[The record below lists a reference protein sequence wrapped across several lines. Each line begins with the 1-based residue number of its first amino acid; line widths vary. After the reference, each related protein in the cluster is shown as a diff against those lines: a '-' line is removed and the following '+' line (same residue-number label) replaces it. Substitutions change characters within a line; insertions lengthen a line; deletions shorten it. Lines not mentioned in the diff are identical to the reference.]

1 MFPPGRIMTTA
12 NSQHANLVNMALVDG
27 STQSLSANIDLV
39 IYRALGTRNG
49 GEIVNLSEIAQ

>member
-49 GEIVNLSEIAQ
+49 GEIVNLSEIAP

>member
-1 MFPPGRIMTTA
+1 MTTA

-49 GEIVNLSEIAQ
+49 GEIVNLSEIAP

>member
-1 MFPPGRIMTTA
+1 
-12 NSQHANLVNMALVDG
+12 MALVDG

-49 GEIVNLSEIAQ
+49 GEIVNLSEIAP